1 MNAIAFHSGISTVH
15 GNQHCFTVYQAWIAD
30 DSIDWFVFR
39 PLEGKSNSISPD
51 QSQILAGMVDSVGDT
66 GLRLVSGWSNNNQQ
80 VGGEFWV
87 YVSLLL

>member
-1 MNAIAFHSGISTVH
+1 M
-15 GNQHCFTVYQAWIAD
+15 
-30 DSIDWFVFR
+30 
-39 PLEGKSNSISPD
+39 EGKSNSISPD

-80 VGGEFWV
+80 LGGEFWV